1 MITMYDNLLEY
12 YDELFPVEQ
21 SKIAYIEE
29 TLSAIA
35 SNAGG
40 NALPRILDVGCATG
54 TFDIQ
59 LMRKHMDVTGIDNNA
74 TMIQSACRRN
84 PEPRTNARFFRMD
97 MREAAGALAS
107 NAYSAVLCLGN
118 TLVHL
123 DSRNEI
129 DRFLKEMYGL
139 LVPGGALILQLVN
152 YERVLAEGIERL
164 PSIESTRCRFE
175 RQYLRR
181 EDGRISFE
189 VTLFSSTEQ
198 VVFRDRNTLFPLKAQ
213 DLEDG
218 LKAAGFSRVEF
229 RDSFDSG
236 DYTGTDLGLVCTA
249 WR

>member
-21 SKIAYIEE
+21 SKIAFIEE
-29 TLSAIA
+29 TISSVAET
-35 SNAGG
+35 AGG
-40 NALPRILDVGCATG
+40 GALPRILDVGCATG

-59 LMRKHMDVTGIDNNA
+59 LMRRHMDVTGIDNNA

-107 NAYSAVLCLGN
+107 KAYTAVLCLGN

-123 DSRNEI
+123 ENRAEI
-129 DRFLKEMYGL
+129 GQFLKEMYGL
-139 LVPGGALILQLVN
+139 LVPGGAIVLQLVN
-152 YERVLAEGIERL
+152 YERILAEGIERL

-175 RQYLRR
+175 RLYTRR
-181 EDGRISFE
+181 EDGRLNFE
-189 VTLFSSTEQ
+189 VSLFSSTEQ
-198 VVFRDRNTLFPLKAQ
+198 IVFRDRTILFPLKAQ
-213 DLEDG
+213 DLEDA
-218 LKAAGFSRVEF
+218 LKAAGFARVAF
-229 RDSFDSG
+229 RDSFDTS
-236 DYTGTDLGLVCTA
+236 DYSGTDLGLICTA